1 SFQLFI
7 FLTINKVKYTFN
19 LLVYIKNFRT
29 PSLIEKHTN
38 CQLFPLPAMIIDVH
52 YFPNVF
58 ACRLPLLSKYF
69 QGLLILSVNRL
80 DHLFQLRSTL
90 ISLIEPAV
98 LSPVAAP

>member
-1 SFQLFI
+1 M

-58 ACRLPLLSKYF
+58 ACLLSLLSKYF
-69 QGLLILSVNRL
+69 QGLLILSVNCL
-80 DHLFQLRSTL
+80 DHFFLLRYTV
-90 ISLIEPAV
+90 ISLIDRLV
-98 LSPVAAP
+98 LSTVTAL